1 MNKLT
6 RLLLA
11 TGLLVQAVFSIAA
24 ETGSAL
30 KNDNIRFEPYTDAKV
45 VGSFSRGEPLQ
56 ILNKKGAWLQV
67 KAKKGTGW
75 VRLLSVKRGVA
86 SGSGNAV
93 SGALAVASGR
103 AGTGQVVSTTGI
115 RGLSEAELKAAKFNE
130 TEIKAMESYTV
141 TPAQGQKFAS
151 AGSLKTTAF
160 ANLKAPAQP
169 TGNQNETR
177 KTIQ

>member
-1 MNKLT
+1 MKNIS
-6 RLLLA
+6 RILLA
-11 TGLLVQAVFSIAA
+11 AGFLLQAGISFAA

-30 KNDNIRFEPYTDAKV
+30 KSDNIRFEPYADAKI
-45 VGSFSRGEPLQ
+45 VGSFTRGESVQ
-56 ILNKKGAWLQV
+56 ILKKKGAWLQV

-86 SGSGNAV
+86 SGSGSPV

-115 RGLSEAELKAAKFNE
+115 RGLTEDELKAAKFNE
-130 TEIKAMESYTV
+130 AEIKAMESYTAS
-141 TPAQGQKFAS
+141 TAQGQKFAN
-151 AGSLKTTAF
+151 AGSLKVVAF
-160 ANLKAPAQP
+160 SNLKAPVQT
-169 TGNQNETR
+169 TGTQNEQH